1 MTGNSQIVIRDAEA
15 ADLSALVAV
24 RPPEALHRGRLRDAQ
39 SADFQYFV
47 FLRDREIVG
56 FGCLVFR
63 RPPTWSNANDEQHL
77 PQIVDLHIAEAQR
90 GRGYGS
96 AAIRAMEHITFDAGY
111 RQLYIA
117 VDPLDNPSAYA
128 LYQRLGYQQL
138 QPGPYFHIWESIDG
152 DGKTQ
157 RGEVWLVD
165 MVKPL

>member
-15 ADLSALVAV
+15 ADLAALVAV

-39 SADFQYFV
+39 SADYRYFV
-47 FLRDREIVG
+47 LLRDHEIIG
-56 FGCLVFR
+56 FCSLVFR

-77 PQIVDLHIAEAQR
+77 PQIVDLHIAESQR
-90 GRGYGS
+90 GQGYGS
-96 AAIRAMEHITFDAGY
+96 EAIRAMERITFDARY

-117 VDPLDNPSAYA
+117 VDPLDNPHAYA

-138 QPGPYFHIWESIDG
+138 QFEPYFHIWESIDG

-165 MVKPL
+165 MVKSL